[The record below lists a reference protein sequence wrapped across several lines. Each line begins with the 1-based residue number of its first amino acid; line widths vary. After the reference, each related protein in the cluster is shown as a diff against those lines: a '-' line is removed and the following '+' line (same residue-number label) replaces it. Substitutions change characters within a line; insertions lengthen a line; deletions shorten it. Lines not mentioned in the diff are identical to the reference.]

1 MRKALLFTAVL
12 MAAFS
17 AAALPRLKNRPEV
30 IVDGALKAKV
40 LDNSRGIPAATPQ
53 GATYRMTRGTES
65 REIKIFEPVDIWRQR
80 AEIGTWEDRE
90 GNVMKL
96 ARAVSLVPQMDRFEC
111 TRDALEK
118 RLGEMESA
126 FAGSDEE
133 LAAWK
138 EAWGAKGTGKFI
150 KASDGVNYWVEF
162 RFKSQVRPFDAE
174 KLLRA
179 FERSLA
185 ANTRGT
191 YGVKKTSKWW
201 EMKDGKY
208 RFLTDLT
215 PGRGKQFIK
224 DALKYMGA
232 LRNGFEFYVPPSRD
246 VSMCTVRVFSKIGEY
261 REYRSSTGAED
272 SWSCGLWDPSRDELL
287 VVAEDPKQAMA
298 TMRHESF
305 HQYLHYATGRG
316 DHAMWFNEG
325 HATFFENVRHN
336 PSRNSI
342 SVLDSGSR
350 SEWVSR
356 DPARYARQMKAV
368 LEMPREQFYSGEVN
382 DHYVTAWAIVYFL
395 ERGAYTA
402 DEFKPYRGIC
412 SDYLKFMNEGA
423 SAEEATAR
431 AWAAVKDRDVAADFL
446 KFWSSRRK
454 ASLNAREKLIETEN
468 KKRRL

>member
-1 MRKALLFTAVL
+1 MAKALVIPVVFL
-12 MAAFS
+12 AAFS
-17 AAALPRLKNRPEV
+17 ATALPRLKMRPEV

-53 GATYRMTRGTES
+53 GATYRVTRGTES
-65 REIKIFEPVDIWRQR
+65 KEVKIFEPLDIWRQR

-96 ARAVSLVPQMDRFEC
+96 ARAVSLVPEMDRFEC
-111 TRDALEK
+111 TREALSK
-118 RLGEMESA
+118 KLAEMESA
-126 FAGSDEE
+126 FTGGDAE

-138 EAWGAKGTGKFI
+138 EAWGVKGTGKFI

-162 RFKSQVRPFDAE
+162 RFKEEVRPSDAE

-201 EMKDGKY
+201 EMKDGRY
-208 RFLTDLT
+208 RFLTDLA
-215 PGRGKQFIK
+215 PGRGRQFIK
-224 DALKYMGA
+224 DALSYMGA
-232 LRNGFEFYVPPSRD
+232 LRKGFEFYVPPSREI
-246 VSMCTVRVFSKIGEY
+246 STCTVRVFSKIGEY

-272 SWSCGLWDPSRDELL
+272 AWSCGLWDPSRDELL
-287 VVAEDPKQAMA
+287 VVAEDPKNAMA

-325 HATFFENVRHN
+325 HATFFENVRY
-336 PSRNSI
+336 NSAKN
-342 SVLDSGSR
+342 SVAVLDTGNR
-350 SEWVSR
+350 SEWVAR

-368 LEMPREQFYSGEVN
+368 LEMPRERFYSGEVN
-382 DHYVTAWAIVYFL
+382 DHYVTAWAIIYFL

-402 DEFKPYRGIC
+402 DEFRDYRGIC
-412 SDYLKFMNEGA
+412 AAYLKAMDEGL
-423 SAEEATAR
+423 SADEATRR
-431 AWAAVKDRDVAADFL
+431 AWAAVENRDVAADFL

-454 ASLNAREKLIETEN
+454 ASLYAREKLSEGEK
-468 KKRRL
+468 KKR

>member
-1 MRKALLFTAVL
+1 MRKALLSLMVFT
-12 MAAFS
+12 AAFS

-53 GATYRMTRGTES
+53 GATYRMTRGAEYK
-65 REIKIFEPVDIWRQR
+65 EIKIFEPVDIWRQR

-96 ARAVSLVPQMDRFEC
+96 ARAVSLVPEMDRFEC
-111 TRDALEK
+111 TREALEK
-118 RLGEMESA
+118 KLAEMESA
-126 FAGSDEE
+126 FTGSDEE
-133 LAAWK
+133 LSAWK
-138 EAWGAKGTGKFI
+138 DAWGVKGTGKFI
-150 KASDGVNYWVEF
+150 KASDGVNYWIEF
-162 RFKSQVRPFDAE
+162 RLKRAPRPSDLE
-174 KLLRA
+174 KLLRE

-215 PGRGKQFIK
+215 PGRGRQFIK

-232 LRNGFEFYVPPSRD
+232 LRKGFEFYVPPSRD
-246 VSMCTVRVFSKIGEY
+246 ISTCSVRLFSNIGEY

-287 VVAEDPKQAMA
+287 IVAEDQKRAMA

-325 HATFFENVRHN
+325 HATFFENVRY
-336 PSRNSI
+336 NSAKNFV
-342 SVLDSGSR
+342 SVLDTGSR
-350 SEWVSR
+350 SEWVAR
-356 DPARYARQMKAV
+356 DPARYARQIKAV
-368 LEMPREQFYSGEVN
+368 LKMPREQFYSGEVN
-382 DHYVTAWAIVYFL
+382 DHYVTAWAVIYFL
-395 ERGAYTA
+395 ERGSYTS
-402 DEFKPYRGIC
+402 DEFKDYRGIPAA
-412 SDYLKFMNEGA
+412 YLKAMNEGL
-423 SAEEATAR
+423 SADEATDR
-431 AWAAVKDRDVAADFL
+431 AWAAVESRDVEADFL
-446 KFWSSRRK
+446 KFWNSRRK
-454 ASLNAREKLIETEN
+454 AALNAREKLIEAE
-468 KKRRL
+468 KKRLRL